1 MEVSKRDYF
10 AAQALLGIL
19 SSSDGKGRN
28 PGEYEKAAT
37 EAFLY
42 ADAMMKL
49 SKTLLDPVEFDPD
62 KLSKRVL
69 PGERGEQ
76 EDAS

>member
-19 SSSDGKGRN
+19 SRSGQSRD
-28 PGEYEKAAT
+28 PGAYEKAAQ

-42 ADAMMKL
+42 ADAMMKF

-62 KLSKRVL
+62 KLAKRIL
-69 PGERGEQ
+69 PGDHEEPNN
-76 EDAS
+76 AH

>member
-19 SSSDGKGRN
+19 SRSGQSQE
-28 PGEYEKAAT
+28 PGVYEKAAQ

-62 KLSKRVL
+62 KLAKRIL
-69 PGERGEQ
+69 PGEE
-76 EDAS
+76 EETNNAH